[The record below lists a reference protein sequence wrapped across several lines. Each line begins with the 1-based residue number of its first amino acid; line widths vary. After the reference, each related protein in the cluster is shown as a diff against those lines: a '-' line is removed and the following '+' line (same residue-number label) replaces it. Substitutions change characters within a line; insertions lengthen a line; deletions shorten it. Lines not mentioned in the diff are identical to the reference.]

1 MDRSRIPLMAARV
14 VSVMLAAAKVS
25 AQQNAAAQQPPA
37 QNTHK
42 VAILVQS
49 YPSLKGGGG
58 VENVCRA
65 MSYAVRLKK
74 AGVEVAMIF
83 DGPGLKWMSSP
94 LTGAVEADKLPEETW
109 NPSEDEKSKIV
120 AMLINNMNSVFVEP
134 EKKAKISRML
144 LDAMIFTLQRT
155 QQQYWTPSPEE
166 NKRVLYLR
174 EELKN
179 AGIPLQVTVK
189 SWGKETAPQK
199 AEKARST
206 EKGGLDI
213 AAYVLDGY
221 QVWMY

>member
-1 MDRSRIPLMAARV
+1 MAALV
-14 VSVMLAAAKVS
+14 VSVILVAAKVS
-25 AQQNAAAQQPPA
+25 VPQNAAAQQPPA
-37 QNTHK
+37 QNSHK
-42 VAILVQS
+42 VVILVQS
-49 YPSLKGGGG
+49 YPSLKGEGG

-65 MSYAVRLKK
+65 MGYALRLKK

-94 LTGAVEADKLPEETW
+94 LPGAVEADKLPEETW
-109 NPSEDEKSKIV
+109 NPSEDEKSKIG
-120 AMLINNMNSVFVEP
+120 AMLVNSLNSVAVAP
-134 EKKAKISRML
+134 DEKYKISRML
-144 LDAMIFTLQRT
+144 VEAMISTH
-155 QQQYWTPSPEE
+155 QQTPQQWIPSPEE
-166 NKRVLYLR
+166 NTRVLNML

-189 SWGKETAPQK
+189 SWGKATAPQK